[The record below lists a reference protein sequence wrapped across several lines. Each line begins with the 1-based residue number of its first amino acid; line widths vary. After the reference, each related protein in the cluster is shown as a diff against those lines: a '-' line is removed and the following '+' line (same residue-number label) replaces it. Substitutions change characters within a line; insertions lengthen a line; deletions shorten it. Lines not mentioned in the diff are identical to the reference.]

1 MLFGKFLSGL
11 SEVHLVDKIL
21 QSTSKGFYAPMAAVP
36 FVVDLLR
43 KNSQDDVILCV
54 MPTRSQASELYD
66 EILEISG
73 PDSVRLFPSW
83 ETLPLERVSPSIET
97 MGKRLRV
104 VNELKNQTSEKKLLV
119 IAPLRAVV
127 QLIGGSALSAGSFG
141 LSKSLECDPERLI
154 EWLSFSGYRREYQVE
169 HRGEFAVRGSIVD
182 IFPSDAELP
191 IRIDFFGDEIDRL
204 VTFDPS
210 DQLSAEDVGAIEVF
224 PARELLTTDMV
235 RSRARDLEHTLG
247 YAQSTWQ
254 KIADGQLFDGIES
267 WLPWVDQSALNLGQL
282 LGEKSRIILFEPS
295 RLRSRASDLL
305 QEEKSISE
313 VLSSTWEVP
322 TEHEQF
328 PELFADF
335 DLLIESSRAQVSVAT
350 TVPDPSIHIEVEASS
365 IELGSKEPEV
375 IVNYINRLKKGKYR
389 LVICA
394 ANEALARRLALSLAD
409 GGIDS
414 KLILSQAELGSDQA
428 GLAVGVYVTVSDLE
442 RGAIFPSAKI
452 AFIGQGDLTNKRRT
466 HRAPKT
472 KGSSRAQVFDALS
485 IGSYVVHDHHGVG
498 KFQGMVKRN
507 IGGVE
512 RDYLLIDYRGND
524 RLYIPSDQMD
534 TVTPYLGGD
543 SPTLSKLGGSDWSK
557 TRSKVRQAVNQIA
570 QELVVLYQKRITTP
584 GTVFSSDTLWQKE
597 MEDLFPYELTLDQSK
612 AIADVKA
619 DMESAKP
626 MDRLICGDVGFGK
639 TEVAIRAVF
648 KAVQDGK
655 QAAVLVPTT
664 LLATQHYQTFSDRFA
679 SFPVRVEVISRFLTP
694 AQVRSVLEDLAN
706 GNVDVVIGT
715 HRLLSADV
723 KFADL
728 GLLVVDEEQ
737 HFGVAHKEAIKSIKA
752 GVDVLTLSAT
762 PIPRTLEMSL
772 TGIRDMSLLN
782 TPPMQRQP
790 ILTYVGEYDERA
802 VSEALRRELLREG
815 QVFFVHNRIHDIEIA
830 AQRLSKLVPEARIA
844 IAHGQMDEGTLEQ
857 TVIDFWEG
865 KYDVLVSTT
874 IIESGI
880 DMPTVNTLI
889 VDRADRLGLGQL
901 HQLRGR
907 VGRSGTRGYAYLF
920 HPSDVALTEE
930 AYERLKTIGENTQ
943 LGSGFRIAMRD
954 LEIRGAGNILGD
966 NQSGHIAA
974 VGYDLYVKMV
984 EEAVIQL
991 KGEQQLEIPG
1001 IKMEVPIGA
1010 VIPEDYITRTD
1021 LRLEAYRRLALCK
1034 SIDDVDQIEKE
1045 WVDRFGT
1052 VPKLAKTV
1060 LELTKVRARAMQAG
1074 LSEVSILGLGKSSL
1088 VRPSIRI
1095 SPLEI
1100 KASTSMRMK
1109 RIFPNAIYKDLEK
1122 VLVVP
1127 MDKNA
1132 DPLDAL
1138 DKLFTQLVEH

>member
-1 MLFGKFLSGL
+1 MLDQKFLSGL
-11 SEVHLVDKIL
+11 NQVQSIDKIL
-21 QSTSKGFYAPMAAVP
+21 QSNARGFYAPSAAVP
-36 FVVDLLR
+36 FVLEVLR
-43 KNSQDDVILCV
+43 GKSQDKVILCV
-54 MPTRSQASELYD
+54 LPTRAQASDLYHSMV
-66 EILEISG
+66 EIG
-73 PDSVRLFPSW
+73 GTRDVALFPSW

-97 MGKRLRV
+97 MGQRLRV
-104 VNELKNQTSEKKLLV
+104 ASKIKNLTGGEKLLV
-119 IAPLRAVV
+119 IAPIRAVV
-127 QLIGGSALSAGSFG
+127 QLIGASALSAGSFD
-141 LSKSLECDPERLI
+141 LSVSQACDPEQLI
-154 EWLSFSGYRREYQVE
+154 KWLAFCGYRREYQVE

-182 IFPSDAELP
+182 VFPSDAEKP
-191 IRIDFFGDEIDRL
+191 VRIDFFGDEVDRL
-204 VTFDPS
+204 MTFDPS
-210 DQLSAEDVGAIEVF
+210 DQLSDESIKSIEIF
-224 PARELLTTDMV
+224 PARELLITDSI
-235 RSRARDLEHTLG
+235 RNRAKDLQRTLG
-247 YAQSTWQ
+247 YAQETWQ

-267 WLPWVDQSALNLGQL
+267 WMAWVDQSSTNLGQL
-282 LGEKSRIILFEPS
+282 LDQSARVILFEPS
-295 RLRSRASDLL
+295 RLRSRAVELL
-305 QEEKSISE
+305 QEERSIAE
-313 VLSSTWEVP
+313 VLGSTWEVP
-322 TEHEQF
+322 TEHEKF
-328 PELFADF
+328 PELFLDF
-335 DLLIESSRAQVSVAT
+335 DSLFESSKARLIVAS
-350 TVPDPSIHIEVEASS
+350 TVPDPSIEIGIETSG

-375 IVNYINRLKKGKYR
+375 IAKYLNRLQKDKYR
-389 LVICA
+389 IFICA
-394 ANEALARRLALSLAD
+394 ANEALAQRLVISLSDVGISSRLLLSQD
-409 GGIDS
+409 QIDS
-414 KLILSQAELGSDQA
+414 SHISDVA
-428 GLAVGVYVTVSDLE
+428 GVYVTVSDLE
-442 RGAIFPSAKI
+442 YGALFPEARV
-452 AFIGQGDLTNKRRT
+452 AYIGQGDLTNKRRA
-466 HRAPKT
+466 HRGPKA
-472 KGSSRAQVFDALS
+472 KGSARAQVFDALS
-485 IGSYVVHDHHGVG
+485 VGSYVVHDHHGVG

-534 TVTPYLGGD
+534 AITPYLGGD
-543 SPTLSKLGGSDWSK
+543 SPSLSRLGGSDWNK
-557 TRSKVRQAVNQIA
+557 TRSKVRQAVDRIA

-584 GTVFSSDTLWQKE
+584 GTAFSQDTLWQKE
-597 MEDLFPYELTLDQSK
+597 MEDLFPYELTPDQMR

-619 DMESAKP
+619 DMESEKP

-679 SFPVRVEVISRFLTP
+679 SFPVRVEVVSRFLTP
-694 AQVRSVLEDLAN
+694 AQVRSILEELAS

-715 HRLLSADV
+715 HRLLSSDV

-728 GLLVVDEEQ
+728 GLLVIDEEQ
-737 HFGVAHKEAIKSIKA
+737 HFGVGHKEAIKSIKA
-752 GVDVLTLSAT
+752 GIDVLTLSAT

-772 TGIRDMSLLN
+772 TGIRDMSILN
-782 TPPMQRQP
+782 TPPTQRQP

-815 QVFFVHNRIHDIEIA
+815 QVFFVHNRVNDIEIA

-857 TVIDFWEG
+857 TVLDFWEG
-865 KYDVLVSTT
+865 RYDVLVSTT

-920 HPSDVALTEE
+920 HPRDDALTEE

-984 EEAVIQL
+984 EEAVSQL
-991 KGEQQLEIPG
+991 KGERPEELPE
-1001 IKMEVPIGA
+1001 IKMEVPVGA

-1034 SIDDVDQIEKE
+1034 SADDVDQVEKE

-1060 LELTKVRARAMQAG
+1060 LELAKIRARAIQAG
-1074 LSEVSILGLGKSSL
+1074 LSDVSVIGLGKSSL
-1088 VRPSIRI
+1088 VKPSIRL
-1095 SPLEI
+1095 SPIQI
-1100 KASTSMRMK
+1100 KASTSMKMR
-1109 RIFPNAIYKDLEK
+1109 RIYPNAIYKDGEQLLI
-1122 VLVVP
+1122 VHL
-1127 MDKNA
+1127 DKNA
-1132 DPLDAL
+1132 DPLETL
-1138 DKLFTQLVEH
+1138 DRVFSQLVEV